1 MTAAITTIGLTKDYG
16 GGDGLFDLDLEVATG
31 EVLGFLGPNGAGK
44 STTIRLLMGMI
55 HPSRGSASI
64 FGLDCQRDA
73 VDVKRQVGYVPGELP
88 QFGGLRGGEVVA
100 YIAGLRGGVDN
111 AFVTKVCDQF
121 DLDLGR
127 RFREYSRGN
136 KQKLAILLGLMHQPR
151 LLVLDEPTGGLD
163 PLNQQSFYELCQEAR
178 DGGTTIFLSSHILS
192 EVEHICDRVGIIRSG
207 RLVRMAR
214 IAELHE
220 IRVHQVEVEFAAD
233 PPIEAI
239 RAARGVEHVEAH
251 GRRVRCM
258 VRGGFASF
266 MHVLAGDD
274 VVSLTSHEPSLEEV
288 FLTLYRDDSV
298 DQAPST
304 AG

>member
-16 GGDGLFDLDLEVATG
+16 GGDGLFDLDLEVAAG

-136 KQKLAILLGLMHQPR
+136 KQKLAILLGLMHRPR

-220 IRVHQVEVEFAAD
+220 IRVHQVEVAFARVQAMSWRPTTSPA
-233 PPIEAI
+233 PPATS
-239 RAARGVEHVEAH
+239 RAW
-251 GRRVRCM
+251 RRC
-258 VRGGFASF
+258 S
-266 MHVLAGDD
+266 
-274 VVSLTSHEPSLEEV
+274 
-288 FLTLYRDDSV
+288 
-298 DQAPST
+298 
-304 AG
+304 